1 MSGHTVMNTIVWI
14 DQGLL
19 ALAYLLA
26 GVPKATWPITALSK
40 RVSWIGTVPAGLV
53 RFIGVAEVLGALGLI
68 LPMLTN
74 VLPWLTVAAAIGLI
88 VLQVCAALFHVSRG
102 EARAVP
108 ANAVLL
114 LLALFVVI
122 GRLSLGAVV

>member
-1 MSGHTVMNTIVWI
+1 MNVILWI

-19 ALAYLLA
+19 AVVYLLA
-26 GVPKATWPITALSK
+26 GAPKASWPIATLSK

-53 RFIGVAEVLGALGLI
+53 RFIGVAEMLGAIGLI
-68 LPMLTN
+68 LPLLTGI
-74 VLPWLTVAAAIGLI
+74 LPWLTVAAAIGLI
-88 VLQVCAALFHVSRG
+88 ALQVCAAFFHVSRG
-102 EARAVP
+102 EWKALP

-122 GRLSLGAVV
+122 GRVSIVPVA